1 MSLKVTVFTLNVNEL
16 NFPITILVLLKLKS
30 KTQLYGIFKK
40 RLKQNDRS

>member
-16 NFPITILVLLKLKS
+16 NFPITILVLKLKS

>member
-16 NFPITILVLLKLKS
+16 NFPITILILLKS